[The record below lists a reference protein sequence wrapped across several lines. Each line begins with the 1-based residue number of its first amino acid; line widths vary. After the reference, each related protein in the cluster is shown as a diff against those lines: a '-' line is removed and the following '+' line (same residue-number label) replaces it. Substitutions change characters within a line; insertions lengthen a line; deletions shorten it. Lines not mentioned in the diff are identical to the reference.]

1 MFIYFFHFLKIDN
14 ENSFFII
21 YIFLSNEIKDVY
33 IFLFLISWNI
43 QYNIFLLYCTL
54 LSINNIFQ
62 EKYHN

>member
-1 MFIYFFHFLKIDN
+1 MKIDN